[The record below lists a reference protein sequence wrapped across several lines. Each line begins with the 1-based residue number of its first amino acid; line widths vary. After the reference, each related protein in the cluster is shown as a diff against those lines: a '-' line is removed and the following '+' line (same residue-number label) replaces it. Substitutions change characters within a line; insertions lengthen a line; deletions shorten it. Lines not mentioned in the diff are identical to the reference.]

1 MNKEK
6 EYGYTVNYKNI
17 EIFLYRKKGTIRLIQ
32 LFNSL

>member
-17 EIFLYRKKGTIRLIQ
+17 EIFFVLGNDSIDPIV
-32 LFNSL
+32 